1 MGLQAEGRRLMQD
14 AGSQFLGAPV
24 SPPNVHP
31 HQATGSCHAC
41 SLCQPYTCHPVAL
54 YPSPSCM
61 PCLPPALPPNP
72 LHALVGLMRPC
83 SSLLRTLFHLLK
95 PGSLMSYTQ
104 VCVRGWEGRH
114 VSVSTVQT
122 HKCVSL
128 ACTCAHTL
136 WQLSPGCLSEPSGPY
151 IKAPWAHALWLAWPG
166 HHCRPWG
173 ASAHPPQWGP
183 GPCMFSKHLGVPG
196 AGGPRVP
203 TFVSGALIPPSQC
216 PGAVIVWGVPVGPRL
231 RPEEAEQ
238 GSHAWTVAS
247 RAGG

>member
-1 MGLQAEGRRLMQD
+1 MGLQAEGGRPVQD

-41 SLCQPYTCHPVAL
+41 SLCQPCTCHPVAL
-54 YPSPSCM
+54 CPSPSCM

-72 LHALVGLMRPC
+72 LHALAGLTCPC

-95 PGSLMSYTQ
+95 PGSLTSYTQ

-122 HKCVSL
+122 HTCVSS

-136 WQLSPGCLSEPSGPY
+136 CQLSPGCSSEPSGPY
-151 IKAPWAHALWLAWPG
+151 TKPPG
-166 HHCRPWG
+166 HMHCGWHG
-173 ASAHPPQWGP
+173 LGTTAGP
-183 GPCMFSKHLGVPG
+183 GVPALTLHSGGQEPACSRSIWVCLALGDHVCLC
-196 AGGPRVP
+196 
-203 TFVSGALIPPSQC
+203 SC
-216 PGAVIVWGVPVGPRL
+216 P
-231 RPEEAEQ
+231 E
-238 GSHAWTVAS
+238 H
-247 RAGG
+247 